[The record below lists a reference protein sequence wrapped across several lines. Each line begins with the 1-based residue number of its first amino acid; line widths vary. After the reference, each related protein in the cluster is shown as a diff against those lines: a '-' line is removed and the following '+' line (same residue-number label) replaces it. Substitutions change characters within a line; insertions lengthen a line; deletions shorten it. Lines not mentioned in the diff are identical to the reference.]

1 MFKKLL
7 FRALKSLTPDEKILV
22 SKYLKVEDE
31 KEQNIEEDEKQEE
44 IKEKEEDGGEPN
56 MPNDEKKDM
65 VEEKDI
71 KETEN
76 NEVDNSEATETK
88 NVEINEEN
96 KEEVVDETQN
106 QQPQVQEVEEQGNGI
121 RINDLVTKDELA
133 DRLSAIEAKF
143 DAVVK
148 ENEDLKN
155 KLVAM
160 QDKYENKDFG
170 NNSGNNI
177 STKSKD
183 VYSSFSEYSKQFM

>member
-7 FRALKSLTPDEKILV
+7 FRALKSLKPDEKILV
-22 SKYLKVEDE
+22 SKYLEVENE
-31 KEQNIEEDEKQEE
+31 KEQNLEKYEKQEE
-44 IKEKEEDGGEPN
+44 MKEKEEDGGEPN
-56 MPNDEKKDM
+56 MSNDEKKDM

-106 QQPQVQEVEEQGNGI
+106 QQPQVQEIEEQGNGI

-155 KLVAM
+155 KLVSM

-170 NNSGNNI
+170 NNAGNNI